1 VQADLK
7 TKLIYVAPRKVSTGG
22 QPQPTPP
29 FETQYPIRVSAV
41 SAAGNL
47 NSIDTQIDNLMRDK
61 EAMCKVKEM
70 GRWGVL
76 AGPLKSWLSI
86 FIHWGDSANSSLPKG
101 KTKKKRRQINKQGNN

>member
-70 GRWGVL
+70 GR
-76 AGPLKSWLSI
+76 LKSWLSI

-101 KTKKKRRQINKQGNN
+101 KIKKRRQINKQGSN